1 MAVIYQG
8 GELQPDPRADLQAR
22 IAAKADL
29 WAFLKD
35 AGPDIANYRQGPGQ
49 LAKEIAGTCMK
60 LLHPWFNAAE
70 IQSHVADVM
79 TTLHVH
85 EPQTYMPEIQQLVID
100 ELLKKVLKAGK

>member
-1 MAVIYQG
+1 
-8 GELQPDPRADLQAR
+8 
-22 IAAKADL
+22 
-29 WAFLKD
+29 
-35 AGPDIANYRQGPGQ
+35 
-49 LAKEIAGTCMK
+49 MK